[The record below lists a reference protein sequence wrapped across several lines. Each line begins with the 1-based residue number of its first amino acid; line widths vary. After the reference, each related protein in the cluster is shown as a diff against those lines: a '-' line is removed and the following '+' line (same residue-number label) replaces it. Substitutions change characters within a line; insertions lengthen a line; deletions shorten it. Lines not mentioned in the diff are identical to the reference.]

1 MKKLLL
7 IPLIIILAV
16 VMVLGSCGEPEET
29 TAPTTAPITAATTAP
44 TTKLEPQYGGV
55 MKRWMLGDPGC
66 PIGVPWEM
74 NPLGTAFGEPS
85 LERMMLQEMTGEMQ
99 PYLAESW
106 EIAPDHMSITLNLR
120 KGVKFHDGTDWNA
133 TAAKWNLDKWM
144 EAKLAGAAAWT
155 SVDVVN
161 DYTVRIN
168 LKEFDNAILAN
179 AFSGKQSQI
188 ISPTAFEE
196 NGIEWARTHPVGT
209 GPFKFVS
216 YQRDVNAVYEKN
228 NDYWQ
233 EGKPYLDG
241 LELVIIGDP
250 VTAQMAFKAG
260 QLHEIGALPAGP
272 LAAELQESGYDYVT
286 TEQMGGAVDVLIPS
300 SNNPDSPFA
309 DIRVRQAV
317 EYAINKE
324 AIVNA
329 TGFGFAKPAYQII
342 SDASKYYS
350 PDLERHEY
358 NPDKARELL
367 EKAGYADGFDTKII
381 PNPYTTTKDTVV
393 AIQRFL
399 GEVGIRAEIEMVEYG
414 KYSDYVYNSGWD
426 GLLAEKHGV
435 GATPTASLKSY
446 WAGDKFISVA
456 YPEGFRE
463 LYNEAIS
470 TTTVEVDK
478 VRDAFGMLSKELIAI
493 GYWELSNRCFL
504 QEGVHEGE
512 NILFDI
518 PPWTISVYS
527 WMEESAW
534 IE

>member
-1 MKKLLL
+1 
-7 IPLIIILAV
+7 
-16 VMVLGSCGEPEET
+16 
-29 TAPTTAPITAATTAP
+29 
-44 TTKLEPQYGGV
+44 
-55 MKRWMLGDPGC
+55 MLGDPGC

-85 LERMMLQEMTGEMQ
+85 LQRMLFQQMDGKMQ

-144 EAKLAGAAAWT
+144 EAKLAGVAVWT

-188 ISPTAFEE
+188 ISPTAFEK
-196 NGIEWARTHPVGT
+196 NGIDWARTHPVGT

-216 YQRDVNAVYEKN
+216 YQRDVNAVYER
-228 NDYWQ
+228 NDNYWQ
-233 EGKPYLDG
+233 AGKPYLDK
-241 LELVIIGDP
+241 LELIIIKDP

-272 LAAELQESGYDYVT
+272 LAAELQNLGYEYVT

-324 AIVNA
+324 AVAKA
-329 TGFGFAKPAYQII
+329 TGFGFAKAAYQLV
-342 SDASKYYS
+342 SDASRYYS
-350 PDLERHEY
+350 PDLEMRKY
-358 NPDKARELL
+358 DPDKARQLL
-367 EKAGYADGFDTKII
+367 ADAGHPDGFKTKII
-381 PNPYTTTKDTVV
+381 PNPYTTTKDTLV
-393 AIQRFL
+393 AIQQFL
-399 GEVGIRAEIEMVEYG
+399 AQIGIDAELDMVDYG
-414 KYSDYVYNSGWD
+414 KFADHMYVSGWE
-426 GLLAEKHGV
+426 GLLADKHGV
-435 GATPTASLKSY
+435 GPTPTASMKFY
-446 WAGDKFISVA
+446 WSGNVFPSVKFPA
-456 YPEGFRE
+456 GFRE
-463 LYNEAIS
+463 AYNEALV
-470 TTTVEVDK
+470 TTTVETDK
-478 VRDAFGMLSKELIAI
+478 VQKVYRMLFEDATAI

-504 QEGVHEGE
+504 QKGVHEE
-512 NILFDI
+512 DNTIFDI
-518 PPWTISVYS
+518 PPWTVSESS
-527 WMEESAW
+527 WLEKSAW
-534 IE
+534 IK